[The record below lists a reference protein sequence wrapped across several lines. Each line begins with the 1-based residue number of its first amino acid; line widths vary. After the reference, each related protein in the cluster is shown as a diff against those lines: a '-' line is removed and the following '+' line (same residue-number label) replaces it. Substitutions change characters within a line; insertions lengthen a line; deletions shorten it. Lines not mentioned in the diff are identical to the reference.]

1 MHLSKTQRALSL
13 ALVIV
18 AGGVGLAAAEATPP
32 APPAAEPPPP
42 APGKMSF
49 FITSVAP
56 GKGGDLGG
64 LKGADAWC
72 QDLARKAGAGGRT
85 WHAYLSAAAMG
96 GQPAVNARDR
106 IGRGPWFNAR
116 GVQVAADVEDL
127 HSPANKLGKTTSLSE
142 LGAPINGRG
151 DRPNMHDMM
160 TGSTADGR
168 LASPEPPS
176 ANLTCDNWTSSGPG
190 RAMLGH
196 HDRQGGGSDPTAW
209 NAAHPSRSCSQPDL
223 VATGGNGLFYCFAID

>member
-32 APPAAEPPPP
+32 APAAAEPPPL
-42 APGKMSF
+42 APWKMSV

-85 WHAYLSAAAMG
+85 WHAYLGAAAMD
-96 GQPAVNARDR
+96 GQPAVDVRDR

-116 GVQVAADVEDL
+116 GVQVAANVEDL
-127 HSPANKLGKTTSLSE
+127 HSLDDKLARAASLSE
-142 LGAPINGRG
+142 LGAPIDGRG
-151 DRPNMHDMM
+151 D
-160 TGSTADGR
+160 
-168 LASPEPPS
+168 
-176 ANLTCDNWTSSGPG
+176 SS
-190 RAMLGH
+190 R
-196 HDRQGGGSDPTAW
+196 
-209 NAAHPSRSCSQPDL
+209 PDL
-223 VATGGNGLFYCFAID
+223 VATGGSGLFYCFAID